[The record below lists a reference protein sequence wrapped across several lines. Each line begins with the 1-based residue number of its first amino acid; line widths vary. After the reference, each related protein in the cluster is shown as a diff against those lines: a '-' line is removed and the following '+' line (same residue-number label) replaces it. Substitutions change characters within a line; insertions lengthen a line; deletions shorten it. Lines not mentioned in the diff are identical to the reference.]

1 MHTREPTELSQFA
14 RPCSQGFLCFVL
26 LVIEDFFFLF
36 SFGEEGEL
44 GGKQILKNRFLYRY

>member
-36 SFGEEGEL
+36 FFGEEGEL